1 MHGAA
6 LLCAA
11 CHEPDAAPGV
21 IVCIHSFG
29 SIANGHPHLHV
40 LMTDGAFRDDG
51 SFIASPT
58 HDAAVLESVWQRAVL
73 AWFVDQG
80 WLDEDAA
87 QAMLAWPHSGF
98 GAHLGPAIPGD
109 DRECPTT
116 TRVGARARR
125 GARRCARGGRAG
137 GARG

>member
-1 MHGAA
+1 M
-6 LLCAA
+6 
-11 CHEPDAAPGV
+11 
-21 IVCIHSFG
+21 IVCIQSFG
-29 SIANGHPHLHV
+29 SIANGHPHHV

-98 GAHLGPAIPGD
+98 GTHLGPAIPGD
-109 DRECPTT
+109 DREGLL
-116 TRVGARARR
+116 RVARYSA
-125 GARRCARGGRAG
+125 
-137 GARG
+137 